1 MGKPLQ
7 LRQMTQMKFVPKAL
21 EHTGDISRS
30 KTDYRSLLV
39 AISLFLVVI
48 ASIYFAL
55 GVAIDEFSQ
64 RMDDSTEAQL
74 LGALGEAFPTVKPD
88 LDSEVE
94 RRFESA
100 KILFTKLLGY
110 PELRALPFELRLID
124 LDVPNAFAIPG
135 GIVAVSPPLFD
146 WVKTEGG
153 LAFVLAHELAH
164 HQKRHVTR
172 RLGRGLIMALMD
184 ALMGAGGGST
194 ISFGGLSQL
203 TIAQYSQDQELQAD
217 DIAIEIMRATIGNTK
232 GAFEFLERAR
242 SESEDEEDPGFWSS
256 HPPTQDR
263 LERLK
268 LKLNRSGK

>member
-1 MGKPLQ
+1 
-7 LRQMTQMKFVPKAL
+7 MKFVPKPL
-21 EHTGDISRS
+21 ERTGDISKS
-30 KTDYRSLLV
+30 KTDYRSLLIAV
-39 AISLFLVVI
+39 SLFLVVI
-48 ASIYFAL
+48 TSIYAVL
-55 GVAIDEFSQ
+55 GVAIDQLSQ
-64 RMDDSTEAQL
+64 RMADDTEVQL
-74 LGALGEAFPTVKPD
+74 LGALGNSFPTVTPVPG
-88 LDSEVE
+88 SEVE
-94 RRFESA
+94 QRFKDAE
-100 KILFTKLLGY
+100 ILFLKLMRY
-110 PELRALPFELRLID
+110 PGLRSLPFELRLID
-124 LDVPNAFAIPG
+124 LDAANAFAIPG

-184 ALMGAGGGST
+184 ALMGAGGGNT

-217 DIAIEIMRATIGNTK
+217 EVAVEIMRATMGNTK
-232 GAFEFLERAR
+232 GALEFLERAR
-242 SESEDEEDPGFWSS
+242 AESEGEGEPGFWSS

-268 LKLNRSGK
+268 LKLNGSGK